1 MTAHTLIIAPIGL
14 LPVLLYLGLLLQLD
28 SYKLV
33 SLPEIFEALLAG
45 AVIAAISYFVNGRA
59 ISALHY
65 SFHTYSNFVAPFAE
79 ESLKAA
85 FMLLMFARNRLGFMI
100 DAAIVGFGVGAGF
113 AVAENIYYLT
123 LYPQPPFGVFV
134 IRGLGTAL
142 MHGGATCIFGVMA
155 QSLTERHSDPNPIYY
170 LPGLAAAIAFHGLYN
185 YFQSTPLLATVV
197 MLIALPLALLLVFSK
212 SEHKIHTWLLA
223 DYESHEHL
231 LAEVRSGRFAQS
243 EAGRFMLDISR
254 KFGPAT
260 AADVLAYIQLHTELV
275 LRAEK
280 DSLAHEKGVTVK
292 EGRDVHDMFANL
304 HALEKKIGR
313 TAMLAVWPHLHFSRQ
328 ELFELHELEGHT
340 ARA

>member
-1 MTAHTLIIAPIGL
+1 MTAHTLLIAPIGL
-14 LPVLLYLGLLLQLD
+14 LPVLLYLALLLQLD

-33 SLPEIFEALLAG
+33 SLGEILEALVAGAFLAG
-45 AVIAAISYFVNGRA
+45 VAYFVNGRA

-65 SFHTYSNFVAPFAE
+65 SLHTYSNFVAPFAE

-85 FMLLMFARNRLGFMI
+85 FMLVMFARNRLGFMI

-123 LYPQPPFGVFV
+123 LYPQPPLGVFV

-155 QSLTERHSDPNPIYY
+155 QSLTERHSDPNPLYY
-170 LPGLAAAIAFHGLYN
+170 LPGLAAAIALHGLYN

-197 MLIALPLALLLVFSK
+197 MLVALPLALLLVFNK
-212 SEHKIHTWLLA
+212 SEHRIHTWLLA

-231 LAEVRSGRFAQS
+231 LAEIRAGRFAQS
-243 EAGRFMLDISR
+243 AAGRFMLDIER
-254 KFGPAT
+254 KFGSSV

-275 LRAEK
+275 MRAEK
-280 DSLAHEKGVTVK
+280 DSLAHEKGVTVH
-292 EGRDVHDMFANL
+292 EGRDVREMFAQL

-328 ELFELHELEGHT
+328 ELWELHALEGQAAHS
-340 ARA
+340 

>member
-1 MTAHTLIIAPIGL
+1 MTAHTLFIAPIGL
-14 LPVLLYLGLLLQLD
+14 FPVLLYLALLLQLD

-33 SLPEIFEALLAG
+33 SLPEILEALVAG
-45 AVIAAISYFVNGRA
+45 AVLAAVAYFVNGRA
-59 ISALHY
+59 ISTLHY
-65 SFHTYSNFVAPFAE
+65 SLHTYSNFVAPFAE

-85 FMLLMFARNRLGFMI
+85 FMLFMFARNRLGFMI

-123 LYPQPPFGVFV
+123 LYPQPPLGVFV

-142 MHGGATCIFGVMA
+142 MHGGATAIFGIMA
-155 QSLTERHSDPNPIYY
+155 QSFTERHSDANPLFY
-170 LPGLAAAIAFHGLYN
+170 LPGLAGAIALHGLYN

-197 MLIALPLALLLVFSK
+197 MLVALPLALLLVFTK

-231 LAEVRSGRFAQS
+231 LAEIRAGRFAQS
-243 EAGRFMLDISR
+243 EAGRFMLDIDR
-254 KFGPAT
+254 KFGARV
-260 AADVLAYIQLHTELV
+260 AADVLAYIQLHIELV

-280 DSLAHEKGVTVK
+280 DSLAREKGEK
-292 EGRDVHDMFANL
+292 IREGHEVHEMFAKL

-313 TAMLAVWPHLHFSRQ
+313 TAMLTIWPHLHFSRR
-328 ELFELHELEGHT
+328 ELWELQELEGQT